1 MGENEARDSNAHRAS
16 AATSTCDM
24 NWSREQVAAS
34 PSRGRVC
41 DRGIRYFCLAP
52 SLQNQPKG
60 TISIVR
66 SLFLACCE
74 RLANAVSEG
83 VANMPCRPGRLCQ
96 TRYGQLR
103 QASVGVS
110 GARNSIKHQKS
121 LAQGDSCL
129 LSVQP
134 AYTALEIA
142 LRGPCHGHFRSSA
155 ALLAPYFCLSLSRPS
170 VSLPHVLS
178 RFTFSSIPHD
188 GQNTSTLP
196 TQTHLN

>member
-16 AATSTCDM
+16 AATGTCDM

-74 RLANAVSEG
+74 RHANAVSEG

-121 LAQGDSCL
+121 LAQVTPDVYERHDDEL
-129 LSVQP
+129 
-134 AYTALEIA
+134 
-142 LRGPCHGHFRSSA
+142 
-155 ALLAPYFCLSLSRPS
+155 PYKVVREWRR
-170 VSLPHVLS
+170 VLDA
-178 RFTFSSIPHD
+178 RVVER
-188 GQNTSTLP
+188 QA
-196 TQTHLN
+196 

>member
-16 AATSTCDM
+16 AATGTCDM

-74 RLANAVSEG
+74 RHANAVSEG

-96 TRYGQLR
+96 TRYGQPLEFESR
-103 QASVGVS
+103 YPVLW
-110 GARNSIKHQKS
+110 ARERRVSIKT
-121 LAQGDSCL
+121 LGLVCVT
-129 LSVQP
+129 LSP
-134 AYTALEIA
+134 
-142 LRGPCHGHFRSSA
+142 
-155 ALLAPYFCLSLSRPS
+155 
-170 VSLPHVLS
+170 
-178 RFTFSSIPHD
+178 FSSSIRLRVSISEYMRMYHC
-188 GQNTSTLP
+188 
-196 TQTHLN
+196 